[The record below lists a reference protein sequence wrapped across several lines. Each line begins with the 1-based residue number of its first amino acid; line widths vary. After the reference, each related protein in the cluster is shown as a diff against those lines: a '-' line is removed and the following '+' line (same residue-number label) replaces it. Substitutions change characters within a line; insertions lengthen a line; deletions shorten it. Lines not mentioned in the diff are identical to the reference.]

1 MPPGDRALRHSSR
14 DGPLKLSK
22 MCSERSELYGRVSS
36 PNATFSIPFDSYLKA
51 LSNTKDFIKLRLN
64 PSEIWCQDT
73 SVPPQRALA
82 LQSWIFVGLVFGTD
96 GMYYTPLDSYYKG
109 VSRTENP
116 RALREKPKE
125 ISPKE
130 PFLYPS
136 SNGIVRNNG
145 QFHDLRCTKRNHLG
159 ISL

>member
-36 PNATFSIPFDSYLKA
+36 PNATFSIPFGLHLKA
-51 LSNTKDFIKLRLN
+51 LSNTKDFLKLRLN

-125 ISPKE
+125 ISPNDS
-130 PFLYPS
+130 FLYTAS
-136 SNGIVRNNG
+136 HGIDHC
-145 QFHDLRCTKRNHLG
+145 F
-159 ISL
+159 